1 MKTLTT
7 FFFFNDLII
16 KFIFLRM
23 GHKYSIVD
31 NKKKLLELC
40 KICTI
45 NITLINEISS
55 KSDCTSLK
63 LYLRSLSL

>member
-1 MKTLTT
+1 
-7 FFFFNDLII
+7 
-16 KFIFLRM
+16 M